1 MGRWQVDRLA
11 SLFRGVFYET
21 IYPESFNLNHS
32 ATNVESLIRWD
43 AQKRRALV
51 SLSRPLRENPKWRF
65 QAGFDLRNEN
75 WDVRD
80 SSLES
85 APLLASLNLRKEA
98 ASAGITCFQSG
109 RWNWSTAVE
118 FSHRDYR
125 NVIDGSALGPE
136 SLLQGYQL
144 KHMAQLNYQLLRVP
158 ERRFVTS
165 AIDYFASWTHLV
177 APSIFVWHAARL
189 ARCTLV
195 SAINWRELRDAG
207 AGERW
212 KNLWIESI

>member
-1 MGRWQVDRLA
+1 M
-11 SLFRGVFYET
+11 
-21 IYPESFNLNHS
+21 
-32 ATNVESLIRWD
+32 
-43 AQKRRALV
+43 
-51 SLSRPLRENPKWRF
+51 
-65 QAGFDLRNEN
+65 
-75 WDVRD
+75 RD
-80 SSLES
+80 SSLGS
-85 APLLASLNLRKEA
+85 APLLASLNLRKGA

-165 AIDYFASWTHLV
+165 AMITSQAGRIWSYPAYSFA
-177 APSIFVWHAARL
+177 
-189 ARCTLV
+189 TLQG
-195 SAINWRELRDAG
+195 SLDAHWFPQPT
-207 AGERW
+207 GE
-212 KNLWIESI
+212 N